1 MIGNDC
7 KAKQHLSLRATDDAI
22 SGSAYDDDANLLS
35 ARIIVFAAHHC
46 AELQCGAGQNKSLLS
61 SVGFNHHYDE

>member
-1 MIGNDC
+1 MQRLQG
-7 KAKQHLSLRATDDAI
+7 KQHLSLRATDDAI

-46 AELQCGAGQNKSLLS
+46 AKLQCGAGQNKTPTNDSGLL
-61 SVGFNHHYDE
+61 